1 MSKKKSHNISLGE
14 NLITLGLASSFESL
28 PSGERLVVMRQA
40 RRKRAVRDLSMK
52 VFITFPIRICGRI
65 GNWICDRGRR

>member
-1 MSKKKSHNISLGE
+1 MSFGE
-14 NLITLGLASSFESL
+14 NLITLGLASSVRPSL
-28 PSGERLVVMRQA
+28 SGERLVVMRQT

-65 GNWICDRGRR
+65 GNWSCGLGRR

>member
-1 MSKKKSHNISLGE
+1 MTLDLLSLLAPFFLYE
-14 NLITLGLASSFESL
+14 PGL
-28 PSGERLVVMRQA
+28 VMRLA